1 MRPCRRS
8 VTVRPIFADEVDRYN
23 DQLDT
28 HHWLGHRI
36 TGKVPRY
43 VAELDGEWVA
53 LLGLGSAALSCA
65 SRDRFLGWDR
75 AEQYARLAHVANN
88 QRFCV
93 LPHRARPSLAPAV
106 LARVLRR
113 LERDYLAVYGH
124 RALAVETS
132 TDPARHFGACYA
144 AANFQLVGHP
154 PGYSR
159 IAGRYHHYGNP
170 KRVWAYLLRPTR
182 PRSFPQP
189 EPNPTGS

>member
-1 MRPCRRS
+1 MRS
-8 VTVRPIFADEVDRYN
+8 ATSRPIFANEVDRYN

-36 TGKVPRY
+36 TGDVLRY
-43 VAELDGEWVA
+43 VAELAGEWVA
-53 LLGLGSAALSCA
+53 LLGFGSAALSGA

-75 AEQYARLAHVANN
+75 AEQYARLAHGADN

-93 LPHRARPSLAPAV
+93 LPHRARPNLAPAV
-106 LARVLRR
+106 LARVFRR

-124 RALAVETS
+124 RVLAVETS

-154 PGYSR
+154 LGYSR
-159 IAGRYHHYGNP
+159 ITVRYHQHGNP
-170 KRVWAYLLRPTR
+170 KRVCAHLLRPAR
-182 PRSFPQP
+182 
-189 EPNPTGS
+189 